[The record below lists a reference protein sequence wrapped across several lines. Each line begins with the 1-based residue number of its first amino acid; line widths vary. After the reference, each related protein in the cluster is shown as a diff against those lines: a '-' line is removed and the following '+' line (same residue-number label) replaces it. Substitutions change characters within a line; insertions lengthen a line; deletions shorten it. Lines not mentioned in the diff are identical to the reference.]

1 MSRIAKEA
9 VAIPQGVE
17 VSVNGQV
24 ISAKSKLGQMTLNVH
39 PLVKVVIEDKNIH
52 VQQADDSA
60 DSNMQSGTTR
70 ALIHNMIVGLDK
82 GFEKKLQLVGVG
94 YRAQA
99 KGKVLNLALGFSHP
113 VEHAL
118 PEGVTCETPSQTE
131 IVLKSFDKALLG
143 QIAADIRAYR
153 APEPYK
159 GKGIRYADE
168 VVRIKEAKKK

>member
-131 IVLKSFDKALLG
+131 IVLKSYDKALLG
-143 QIAADIRAYR
+143 QVAADIRAYR

>member
-52 VQQADDSA
+52 VQQADDST

-131 IVLKSFDKALLG
+131 IVLKSYDKALLG
-143 QIAADIRAYR
+143 QVAADIRAYR

>member
-52 VQQADDSA
+52 VQQADDSG

-143 QIAADIRAYR
+143 QVAADIRAYR